1 MGVWFLST
9 AAANKFAG
17 TLSALYP
24 EEIRAE
30 KLYAPTADA
39 AAMAVLNANMLDNNV
54 WTADPK
60 GTTNLKMASVTT
72 TKSSDGTEVVNN
84 IVADSTKTAP
94 ISNYYLKVIKSNN
107 GNFDR
112 ALLLNENLLITHDSV
127 DVVTMVNDKKVSKKE
142 EHIQTWKL
150 KLERPSFMGVK
161 INDLYDFFMLFVFMA
176 GAASVILFL
185 LSSKLLKMMNGVR

>member
-1 MGVWFLST
+1 
-9 AAANKFAG
+9 
-17 TLSALYP
+17 
-24 EEIRAE
+24 
-30 KLYAPTADA
+30 
-39 AAMAVLNANMLDNNV
+39 MAVLNTNMLDNNV

-60 GTTNLKMASVTT
+60 GTTKLKIASVTT

-84 IVADSTKTAP
+84 IVVDSTKIAP
-94 ISNYYLKVIKSNN
+94 VSNYYLKVIKSNN

-127 DVVTMVNDKKVSKKE
+127 DVVTMVNDKKVSRKE
-142 EHIQTWKL
+142 ERIQTWNL